1 MLPQRG
7 ILVGM
12 LSAASHEMGHL
23 VLRRDVTPN
32 GVKIFSATMFADR
45 DRLGDKV
52 TGWLEANPKCEVTEF
67 VVTQSSDSA
76 FHCIAI
82 TVFYWERLQPS

>member
-1 MLPQRG
+1 
-7 ILVGM
+7 M
-12 LSAASHEMGHL
+12 LSADTQEMGHL
-23 VLRRDVTPN
+23 VLRRDLRPN

-52 TGWLEANPKCEVTEF
+52 TGWLEANPKCSVTEF

-82 TVFYWERLQPS
+82 TVFYHERLLPS